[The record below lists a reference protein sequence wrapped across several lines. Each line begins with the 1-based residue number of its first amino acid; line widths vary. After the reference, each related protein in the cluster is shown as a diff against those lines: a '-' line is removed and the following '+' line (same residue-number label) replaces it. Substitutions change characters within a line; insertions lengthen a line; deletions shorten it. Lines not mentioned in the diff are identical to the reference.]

1 MRACS
6 LFASLVTESVL
17 HRVAIVGAG
26 ALGSLLGARLAQAGC
41 EVLLIAREPQAQ
53 AIARAGLQLRTPAG
67 QALVKVQA
75 ATDMAA
81 VQAYERVV
89 VCVKSADTEN
99 VALQLRTHLH
109 GNARVLSLQNGVDNG
124 ATLARVLPQRV
135 AAGLAYV
142 AAALPEPGVVL
153 HSGGNRLVLGGVRC
167 PPAELQAWAA
177 LLQAAGFDAEITPDL
192 DLALW
197 NKLIVNCVFNA
208 ISALTQSNYGLM
220 AAVPEV
226 RELQQAVLHECVA
239 VAQAGGVAV
248 SLPALQQAV
257 EAVALNMPQQRSSTA
272 QDLARGKPTEVAHL
286 NGHIVRRGLAL
297 GIATPANQALLAL
310 VLLATSN
317 ATKASLNCT

>member
-1 MRACS
+1 
-6 LFASLVTESVL
+6 
-17 HRVAIVGAG
+17 
-26 ALGSLLGARLAQAGC
+26 
-41 EVLLIAREPQAQ
+41 
-53 AIARAGLQLRTPAG
+53 
-67 QALVKVQA
+67 
-75 ATDMAA
+75 
-81 VQAYERVV
+81 
-89 VCVKSADTEN
+89 
-99 VALQLRTHLH
+99 
-109 GNARVLSLQNGVDNG
+109 
-124 ATLARVLPQRV
+124 
-135 AAGLAYV
+135 
-142 AAALPEPGVVL
+142 
-153 HSGGNRLVLGGVRC
+153 
-167 PPAELQAWAA
+167 
-177 LLQAAGFDAEITPDL
+177 
-192 DLALW
+192 
-197 NKLIVNCVFNA
+197 
-208 ISALTQSNYGLM
+208 M